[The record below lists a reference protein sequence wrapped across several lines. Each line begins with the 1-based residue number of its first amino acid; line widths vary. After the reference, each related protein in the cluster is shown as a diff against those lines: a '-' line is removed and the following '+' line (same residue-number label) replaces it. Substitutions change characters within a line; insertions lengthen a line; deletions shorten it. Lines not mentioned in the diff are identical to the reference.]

1 MLLSFTIRFCD
12 KEPSVD
18 DNETKILKK
27 TFGKEI
33 HFGMASPLELDRV
46 HFFPYKPNPMTSF

>member
-1 MLLSFTIRFCD
+1 MLMLLSFTIRFCD

-33 HFGMASPLELDRV
+33 HVGKASPMELDRV
-46 HFFPYKPNPMTSF
+46 HFFHTSPTQ